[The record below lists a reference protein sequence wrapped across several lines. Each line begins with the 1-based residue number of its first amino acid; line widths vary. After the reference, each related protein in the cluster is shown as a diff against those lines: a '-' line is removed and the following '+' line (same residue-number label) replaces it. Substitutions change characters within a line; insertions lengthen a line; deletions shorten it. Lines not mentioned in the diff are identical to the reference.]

1 MNAKKIAIVT
11 GATGGLGY
19 SFIKELMKE
28 ELDEIWALGR
38 NEARLEELKAEFG
51 DKIVTFKKDFSHSRE
66 ILSMA
71 EVLDGCKPVV
81 KFLINN
87 AGIAQM
93 KPSRTLTDE
102 EVENTVNLNC
112 KAPVLFT
119 NVCLPYAERGTR
131 ILNVCSAAAFQP
143 VPYLNL
149 YAATKSFDRSYSR
162 AMNFELKKTGIT
174 VTAVCPG
181 WIDTPFLTKVINGKK
196 VAFGGITTPERVAK
210 KAMKDAKRGK
220 DSSVCT
226 LYVKCL
232 HFNVKM
238 LPQKLTMKI
247 WTASVKKYFKEEDL

>member
-1 MNAKKIAIVT
+1 M
-11 GATGGLGY
+11 
-19 SFIKELMKE
+19 
-28 ELDEIWALGR
+28 
-38 NEARLEELKAEFG
+38 
-51 DKIVTFKKDFSHSRE
+51 
-66 ILSMA
+66 
-71 EVLDGCKPVV
+71 
-81 KFLINN
+81 
-87 AGIAQM
+87 
-93 KPSRTLTDE
+93 
-102 EVENTVNLNC
+102 
-112 KAPVLFT
+112 
-119 NVCLPYAERGTR
+119 
-131 ILNVCSAAAFQP
+131 CSAAAFQP